1 MPKPLAA
8 VRWGWLGKVA
18 QTETSSKKLK
28 LNPLAKIKTKILD
41 SGAPG
46 VLLFFLFEPPNPAPD
61 GRPAGDPDLS
71 QNMSSENYQMFTMWM
86 YRIFTMWMYRMFT
99 MLLWHYVDVPNVYYV
114 DEAPPERKTMDR
126 KKPSC
131 ERVNDVGLFH
141 LPWFP

>member
-1 MPKPLAA
+1 LAA

-46 VLLFFLFEPPNPAPD
+46 VLLFFCLSHQTQHPTD
-61 GRPAGDPDLS
+61 GQQVIPTFPKICLV
-71 QNMSSENYQMFTMWM
+71 NITEC
-86 YRIFTMWMYRMFT
+86 
-99 MLLWHYVDVPNVYYV
+99 LLCGCTEYLLCGCTECLLCCYVDVPNVYYV